1 MKIEINVPTSLNEVT
16 LGQYQKYLKI
26 AENNPEGN
34 FLDAKMIE
42 IFCGIPLSDSYKL
55 KMSSAAAIVDI
66 ITELLNQTPKHSER
80 FKLNGI
86 EYGFIPDLDEMSLGE
101 YIDLD
106 NNVSK
111 WEQMHVAMN
120 VLYRPIKTSKVGKYN
135 IEEYDVK
142 NPEKMKDMPL
152 GAAIGSVFFF
162 LQFRNGVIGAY
173 DSLFSQ
179 SNGNGGYSR
188 AANFGAKW
196 GWYQSIYGL
205 SNGDITKFE
214 DITKLNVHQ
223 CFTMLSFMKE
233 KAEIEAQQI
242 KSKF

>member
-66 ITELLNQTPKHSER
+66 ITELLNQTPKHTER
-80 FKLNGI
+80 FELNGI

-162 LQFRNGVIGAY
+162 LNLGMELSKHTIHSSNNQTEMEAIQGQLTSVQSGDGINQFMV
-173 DSLFSQ
+173 SLT
-179 SNGNGGYSR
+179 
-188 AANFGAKW
+188 
-196 GWYQSIYGL
+196 
-205 SNGDITKFE
+205 DV
-214 DITKLNVHQ
+214 LND
-223 CFTMLSFMKE
+223 LKISLN
-233 KAEIEAQQI
+233 
-242 KSKF
+242 

>member
-66 ITELLNQTPKHSER
+66 ITELLNQTPKHTER

-162 LQFRNGVIGAY
+162 LNLGMELSKHTIHSSSNQTEMEAIQEQLTSEQNGVGINQFMG
-173 DSLFSQ
+173 SLTEILQNLKIS
-179 SNGNGGYSR
+179 
-188 AANFGAKW
+188 
-196 GWYQSIYGL
+196 
-205 SNGDITKFE
+205 
-214 DITKLNVHQ
+214 LN
-223 CFTMLSFMKE
+223 
-233 KAEIEAQQI
+233 
-242 KSKF
+242 

>member
-26 AENNPEGN
+26 AENNSDGN

-55 KMSSAAAIVDI
+55 KMSSASAIVDI
-66 ITELLNQTPKHSER
+66 LSELINQTPKHKER
-80 FKLNGI
+80 FQMNGI

-106 NNVSK
+106 NNVSS
-111 WEQMHVAMN
+111 WEQMHLAMN
-120 VLYRPIKTSKVGKYN
+120 VLYRPIKTSKLGKYN

-142 NPEKMKDMPL
+142 NPEAMKDMPL

-162 LQFRNGVIGAY
+162 YNLGIELSKHIVLYSNNPQEMEGIQSQLTSISDMDGIPQF
-173 DSLFSQ
+173 
-179 SNGNGGYSR
+179 
-188 AANFGAKW
+188 
-196 GWYQSIYGL
+196 
-205 SNGDITKFE
+205 
-214 DITKLNVHQ
+214 
-223 CFTMLSFMKE
+223 MLSLTGVLNDLK
-233 KAEIEAQQI
+233 I
-242 KSKF
+242 SLN

>member
-16 LGQYQKYLKI
+16 LGQYQNYLKI

-66 ITELLNQTPKHSER
+66 ITELLNQTPKHTER
-80 FKLNGI
+80 FEMNGI

-101 YIDLD
+101 YIDMD

-162 LQFRNGVIGAY
+162 LNLGMELSKHTIHSSANQTEMEAIQGQLTSEQSGVGINQFMV
-173 DSLFSQ
+173 SLT
-179 SNGNGGYSR
+179 
-188 AANFGAKW
+188 
-196 GWYQSIYGL
+196 
-205 SNGDITKFE
+205 DV
-214 DITKLNVHQ
+214 LND
-223 CFTMLSFMKE
+223 LKISLN
-233 KAEIEAQQI
+233 
-242 KSKF
+242 

>member
-26 AENNPEGN
+26 AENNSDGN

-55 KMSSAAAIVDI
+55 KMSSASAIVDI
-66 ITELLNQTPKHSER
+66 LSELINQTPKHTER
-80 FKLNGI
+80 FEMNGI

-106 NNVSK
+106 NNVSS
-111 WEQMHVAMN
+111 WEQMHLAMN
-120 VLYRPIKTSKVGKYN
+120 VLYRPIKTSKLGKYN

-142 NPEKMKDMPL
+142 NPEAMKDMPL

-162 LQFRNGVIGAY
+162 YNLGIELSKHIVLYSNNQQEMEDIQGQQISEKNGVGINQ
-173 DSLFSQ
+173 F
-179 SNGNGGYSR
+179 
-188 AANFGAKW
+188 
-196 GWYQSIYGL
+196 
-205 SNGDITKFE
+205 
-214 DITKLNVHQ
+214 
-223 CFTMLSFMKE
+223 MLSLTGVLNDLK
-233 KAEIEAQQI
+233 I
-242 KSKF
+242 SLN

>member
-55 KMSSAAAIVDI
+55 KMSSATAIVDI
-66 ITELLNQTPKHSER
+66 ITELLNQTPKHTER
-80 FKLNGI
+80 FEMNGI

-101 YIDLD
+101 YIDMD
-106 NNVSK
+106 NNVSS
-111 WEQMHVAMN
+111 WEKMHVAMN
-120 VLYRPIKTSKVGKYN
+120 VLYRPTKISKVGKYN

-162 LQFRNGVIGAY
+162 LNLGMELSKHTIHSSSNQAEMEAIQEQLISGQSGVGINQFMG
-173 DSLFSQ
+173 SLTEILQ
-179 SNGNGGYSR
+179 
-188 AANFGAKW
+188 
-196 GWYQSIYGL
+196 GL
-205 SNGDITKFE
+205 KIS
-214 DITKLNVHQ
+214 LN
-223 CFTMLSFMKE
+223 
-233 KAEIEAQQI
+233 
-242 KSKF
+242 